1 MSLFSQIQKLRKD
14 QKGATL
20 VEFAIIA
27 PSFMLLLMGTF
38 DIGYTVFL
46 RATFSGAV
54 LDAARD
60 STLETAPASQSSI
73 DAEITRR
80 MQTINS
86 SSSLSFSRQSYF
98 DFADVARPE
107 AVINDVDSDGE
118 CDTGDSFE
126 DENGNGTWD
135 ADLGA
140 SGIGG
145 PNDVVLYTVTL
156 TYDRIFPLYGLLGQ
170 SQSNSMDLTTVLR
183 NQPYGIQSGRD
194 LVSVEP
200 CP

>member
-1 MSLFSQIQKLRKD
+1 MMLRSHLKRLCGD

-38 DIGYTVFL
+38 DLGYTVFL

-60 STLETAPASQSSI
+60 STLETAPADQVNL
-73 DAEITRR
+73 DAEVTRQ
-80 MQTINS
+80 MQNLNS
-86 SSSLSFSRQSYF
+86 SAQLSFSRQSYF

-107 AVINDVDSDGE
+107 AVINDNNSDGV
-118 CDTGDSFE
+118 CDTGENFE
-126 DENGNGTWD
+126 DENGNGVWD
-135 ADLGA
+135 ADIGA

-156 TYDRIFPLYGLLGQ
+156 TYNRIFPLYGLLGQ
-170 SQSNSMDLTTVLR
+170 DQSNTMDFTTVLR
-183 NQPYGIQSGRD
+183 NQPYGIQSGRGT
-194 LVSVEP
+194 VRVEP
-200 CP
+200 C